1 MEPFPECYLPGGGVV
16 GMRAVVIDRKTVVNI
31 QDAAIVTA
39 ESKLPKA
46 VLRNI
51 DITSKHIAEVVS
63 IWSGSD

>member
-1 MEPFPECYLPGGGVV
+1 MESLPESYLPGGGVV
-16 GMRAVVIDRKTVVNI
+16 GMGAVVVDRKTVINI
-31 QDAAIVTA
+31 QDTAIVTA

-46 VLRNI
+46 VRRNI